1 VCWRVVTYDWD
12 YTLHDLCVVFQQA
25 FPEAVG
31 PFQFNFF
38 IDHFSHRDLSTVLDY
53 LFDMFDYLEDLD
65 IGEL

>member
-1 VCWRVVTYDWD
+1 
-12 YTLHDLCVVFQQA
+12 VFQQA

-31 PFQFNFF
+31 PFQSNFF
-38 IDHFSHRDLSTVLDY
+38 TDHFSHRDLSTVLDS